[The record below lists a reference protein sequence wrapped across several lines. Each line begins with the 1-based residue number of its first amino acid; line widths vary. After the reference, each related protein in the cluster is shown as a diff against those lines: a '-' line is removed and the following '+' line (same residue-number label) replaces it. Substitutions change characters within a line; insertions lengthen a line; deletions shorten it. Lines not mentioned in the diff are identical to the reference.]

1 MRLLA
6 FLFAGLFGLAL
17 TAAHARDYKAGSL
30 EIADPWSR
38 ATPKGRALPPAI

>member
-1 MRLLA
+1 MRPIVFFFTA
-6 FLFAGLFGLAL
+6 VFGLAL

-38 ATPKGRALPPAI
+38 ATPKGRALLPAI